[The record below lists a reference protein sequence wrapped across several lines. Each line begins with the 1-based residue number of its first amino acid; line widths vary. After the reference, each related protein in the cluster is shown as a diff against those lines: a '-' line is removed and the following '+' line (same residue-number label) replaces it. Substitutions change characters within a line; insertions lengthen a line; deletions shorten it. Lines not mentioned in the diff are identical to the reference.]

1 MLLQRGEVDVEAEA
15 SGGLVGDM
23 DFSLVHLDAV
33 FDDRESESGAAG
45 SPGATLVDAVEAFE
59 EMGQVRGVYPAAIV
73 REGETDHAVA
83 VSAADDLDAIA
94 SAITQGIVDQ
104 VDKHRFQ

>member
-1 MLLQRGEVDVEAEA
+1 MLLQRGEVDVEAET

-45 SPGATLVDAVEAFE
+45 SPGATLVDAVEALE

-73 REGETDHAVA
+73 REKTGIPRLQLHSVGTQHH
-83 VSAADDLDAIA
+83 DA
-94 SAITQGIVDQ
+94 
-104 VDKHRFQ
+104 